1 MSETESAM
9 TAAARSL
16 LSSLPA
22 DSRED
27 ACFPFASPARTQWSY
42 LPGQRQGIALS
53 ELGIAGRK
61 AAHRLL
67 ATALSRPA
75 FTQAV
80 TIMAFEEVLDLDE
93 RGQLGRRSDGYHVA
107 VFGSPGDDRWAWRFE
122 GHHLSVRV
130 TVTVGRPLVGPLFLG
145 ANPAQVRDHD
155 GRVVAA
161 PLLREEDL
169 ARALVAGLPP
179 ALREQAVISAT
190 APRDII
196 TTTAATAG
204 LLAPPGFLASQLP
217 GEARGQLSQLVGIYL
232 GRLASE
238 LAEAEHHRVATADL
252 TFAWAGR
259 LNAGQGHYYRIQ
271 APGLLIE
278 YDNTQRSANHA
289 HTVLRRPGEDF
300 GASPLARHLATEH
313 PRSEVAD

>member
-1 MSETESAM
+1 MTEIESAM

-22 DSRED
+22 GSREE
-27 ACFPFASPARTQWSY
+27 ACFPFASPARRQWSY
-42 LPGQRQGIALS
+42 LPGHRRGLALS
-53 ELGIAGRK
+53 ELGITGRK

-107 VFGSPGDDRWAWRFE
+107 VFGSPGDDGWAWRFE
-122 GHHLSVRV
+122 GHHLSVNV

-145 ANPAQVRDHD
+145 ANPAQVRDDD

-169 ARALVAGLPP
+169 ARALVADLPP
-179 ALREQAVISAT
+179 ALRKQAVISAT
-190 APRDII
+190 APRDIV
-196 TTTAATAG
+196 TTTAPTAG
-204 LLAPPGFLASQLP
+204 LLTPPGIPASRLP
-217 GEARGQLSQLVGIYL
+217 GEARGQLSQLAGIYL
-232 GRLASE
+232 RRLAPE
-238 LAEAEHHRVATADL
+238 LAEAEHRSLATADP
-252 TFAWAGR
+252 TFAWAGSLR
-259 LNAGQGHYYRIQ
+259 AGEGHYYRIQ
-271 APGLLIE
+271 APGL
-278 YDNTQRSANHA
+278 
-289 HTVLRRPGEDF
+289 
-300 GASPLARHLATEH
+300 
-313 PRSEVAD
+313 

>member
-1 MSETESAM
+1 MTEIESAM

-16 LSSLPA
+16 LASVPLER
-22 DSRED
+22 RED
-27 ACFPFASPARTQWSY
+27 ACFPFPSPIRSQWSY
-42 LPGQRQGIALS
+42 FPGERHGIALS
-53 ELGIAGRK
+53 GLSVAGRK
-61 AAHRLL
+61 AAHQLL

-80 TIMAFEEVLDLDE
+80 TIMALEEVLDLDE

-107 VFGSPGDDRWAWRFE
+107 VFGSPGDDGWAWRFE
-122 GHHLSVRV
+122 GHHLSVNV
-130 TVTVGRPLVGPLFLG
+130 TVTGGRPVVGPLFLG

-179 ALREQAVISAT
+179 ALRDQAVISAT

-204 LLAPPGFLASQLP
+204 PLAPPGVPASRLPGQARSQLD
-217 GEARGQLSQLVGIYL
+217 QLLTIYL
-232 GRLASE
+232 ARLAPE
-238 LAEAEHHRVATADL
+238 LAEDEQRAIATADP
-252 TFAWAGR
+252 TFAWAGGLR
-259 LNAGQGHYYRIQ
+259 AGQGHYYRVQ
-271 APGLLIE
+271 APGLLVE
-278 YDNTQRSANHA
+278 YHNAQGGANHA
-289 HTVLRRPGEDF
+289 HTVLRRPGDDF
-300 GASPLARHLATEH
+300 GASLLPGHLAAEG
-313 PRSEVAD
+313 